1 MSEELELLAGEI
13 CLSEQIIS
21 PVKAKASGSD
31 NVKVLFD
38 GNFNTRWTTG
48 NTQNDSDLE
57 NDMVQLTFEGD
68 MRVSKVNISFFDGN
82 LAHQYFSLYTQAA
95 GATSWTPVLQKEGA
109 ALSLGL
115 QTFHINMDGVQK
127 MYIVGN
133 GNDVGSYTKI
143 SEVEVVG
150 C

>member
-1 MSEELELLAGEI
+1 MLAGEV
-13 CLSEQIIS
+13 CPSAQTIS
-21 PVKAKASGSD
+21 PVKVKASGTD

-38 GNFNTRWTTG
+38 GNFQTRWTAA
-48 NTQNDSDLE
+48 NTQNEFDLE

-68 MRVSKVNISFFDGN
+68 MRVSKVSIAFYDGN

-95 GATSWTPVLQKEGA
+95 SDSTWTPVLTKESA
-109 ALSLGL
+109 ALSLAL
-115 QTFHINMDGVQK
+115 QTFTINMDGVHK

-133 GNDVGSYTKI
+133 GNDVGFYTKFA
-143 SEVEVVG
+143 EVEVVG